1 MLSRCALALLFL
13 LSALFAQEHAGPSSY
28 PAHAS
33 LPTVTIGA
41 EYLGHGVPT
50 QHGAY
55 ITKDYLVVRVGA
67 FPSARQSI
75 SNSRFALRVDGQ
87 LVPAQT
93 PALVASSLNN
103 SDWLAQGRSTHST
116 DIVLGGAPLSESP
129 PDQEQSQSRSPRAAG
144 IGDEARPAP
153 RPDQSAQQ
161 AVVGGALPNGPLS
174 EPVRGLLF
182 FHYVPKAN
190 APVRSTLQSIELIY
204 DAGVAGKLT
213 IRLL

>member
-1 MLSRCALALLFL
+1 M
-13 LSALFAQEHAGPSSY
+13 
-28 PAHAS
+28 
-33 LPTVTIGA
+33 IGA

-67 FPSARQSI
+67 FPSTRQSI

-103 SDWLAQGRSTHST
+103 SDWMAQGRSTHST
-116 DIVLGGAPLSESP
+116 DIVLGGAPISESP
-129 PDQEQSQSRSPRAAG
+129 PGEEQSPSRSPRAAG

-153 RPDQSAQQ
+153 RPDQQ
-161 AVVGGALPNGPLS
+161 AVVGGALPNGTVS
-174 EPVRGLLF
+174 DPVRGLLF